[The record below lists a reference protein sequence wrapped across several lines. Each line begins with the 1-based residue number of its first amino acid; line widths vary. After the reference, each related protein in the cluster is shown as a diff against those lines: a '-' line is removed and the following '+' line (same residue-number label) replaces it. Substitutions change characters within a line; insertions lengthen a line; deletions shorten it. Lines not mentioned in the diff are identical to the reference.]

1 MTDASDGGAAAGI
14 DDDTVGGEGEVD
26 AGGMGDGVGFVG
38 EGAVEEG
45 GVAGGAF
52 LGGGGLEAVGWDG
65 GVGVESWIGGAVRG
79 HDCGRVVY
87 ILVWKTRRGRRLERN
102 LERLFG
108 FLIAR

>member
-1 MTDASDGGAAAGI
+1 MADAGDGGAATGI
-14 DDDTVGGEGEVD
+14 DDGAAGGEGEVD
-26 AGGMGDGVGFVG
+26 AGGVGDGVGFVG

-45 GVAGGAF
+45 GVAGGDL

-65 GVGVESWIGGAVRG
+65 GVGVEIWIGGAVGG

-87 ILVWKTRRGRRLERN
+87 ILLWKTRRGRRLERN
-102 LERLFG
+102 LERLFR